1 MHNLV
6 FIKLLTCVQTRSFG
20 TTYIFNNGSVF
31 KKGVFT
37 TTFSHFIHM
46 FLLVFYF
53 VLKMLK
59 EFYNHFT
66 HSLLLKLLFIYK
78 ERLIIW
84 T

>member
-1 MHNLV
+1 MRNSV
-6 FIKLLTCVQTRSFG
+6 FIKLLNCAQTHLFS
-20 TTYIFNNGSVF
+20 TTNIFNNGSVF
-31 KKGVFT
+31 KNRLFT

-46 FLLVFYF
+46 FLLKFYF
-53 VLKMLK
+53 DLRALK
-59 EFYNHFT
+59 EFYNQFT